1 MSCVVEKLRKQ
12 AILCIALTLL
22 WQHSACTAVLAEST
36 AIVDPSAFTGS
47 DKSQVLAQLVA
58 PTATGPEPSS
68 QILTS
73 NLPSINDT
81 AGDAK
86 SPLVTPAPLNEIEEL
101 DRQIVLQEI
110 VLEKHAIN
118 FRRFNNVQG
127 RWKGWR
133 YFLSQEANNISTA
146 SGLLYGLAERTRIF
160 KHPYVL
166 ETILDKK
173 GARVVG
179 VLNRPKRSKIEG
191 SLYPQIAGQ
200 FVGAGGSMVE
210 LGINYFHEWQ
220 CHKKGYDCKQSVAK
234 VQQYK
239 KNLDQLF
246 DKREA
251 ILASGALGR
260 ADAAIERAEG
270 TVLRDVT
277 ALSLEEYET
286 FHINSRR
293 FRAFQDS
300 IYLWDVAKNTVGACG
315 NIVQVIGNHEDR
327 PYLTGPAGVLT
338 TISGALIIIAP
349 LAARGWGRV
358 VGDYHKR
365 HLKKEV
371 YGGESCLLT
380 KYDLDRKALATMVG
394 EKLVRGEV
402 VSERATALLA
412 TYEGNALQRATQ
424 VQLAQAELRAGTRAA
439 QENVLLGAVVGTTK
453 VCLGVSNA
461 IAGYGLTTSNH
472 RSNDVIVPGNI
483 SYASGL
489 WLSAAENIRLR
500 VNDEINRKKLG
511 SQGRLPGQVLAA
523 RLKKLDELESNLK
536 SVP

>member
-1 MSCVVEKLRKQ
+1 MSCVVRSFRKL
-12 AILCIALTLL
+12 IIMYLSLICLL
-22 WQHSACTAVLAEST
+22 PQSGNMA
-36 AIVDPSAFTGS
+36 
-47 DKSQVLAQLVA
+47 LAQDA
-58 PTATGPEPSS
+58 PQLLAAADSA
-68 QILTS
+68 
-73 NLPSINDT
+73 DT

-86 SPLVTPAPLNEIEEL
+86 SPLRIPDPLSEIEEL

-110 VLEKHAIN
+110 SLEKHAIN

-146 SGLLYGLAERTRIF
+146 SGLVYGLAERSRIF

-166 ETILDKK
+166 ETIIDKK
-173 GARVVG
+173 GPRVVG

-200 FVGAGGSMVE
+200 FIGAGGSMVE

-220 CHKKGYDCKQSVAK
+220 CHKRGYSCKQSVAK
-234 VQQYK
+234 VK
-239 KNLDQLF
+239 EIRKNIDQLF
-246 DKREA
+246 ARREA
-251 ILASGALGR
+251 ILTSGVLGK
-260 ADAAIERAEG
+260 ADTAIERAEG
-270 TVLRDVT
+270 TVLHDIT
-277 ALSLEEYET
+277 ALSMEEYET
-286 FHINSRR
+286 FHISSRR

-300 IYLWDVAKNTVGACG
+300 IYLWDVAKNSVGAAG
-315 NIVQVIGNHEDR
+315 NIVQVVGNHEDR

-338 TISGALIIIAP
+338 TISGALIIVAP
-349 LAARGWGRV
+349 LAARGWGKL
-358 VGDYHKR
+358 VGELHKK
-365 HLKKEV
+365 HLKKEL
-371 YGGESCLLT
+371 YRGESCQLL
-380 KYDLDRKALATMVG
+380 KYDLDRKALQTMVG
-394 EKLVRGEV
+394 EKLVRGQV

-412 TYEGNALQRATQ
+412 TYEGNALQRASQ

-439 QENVLLGAVVGTTK
+439 QENVLLGAVVGTSK
-453 VCLGVSNA
+453 VCLGVTNA

-483 SYASGL
+483 TYASGL

-500 VNDEINRKKLG
+500 VLDEVNRKKLG

-523 RLKKLDELESNLK
+523 RLKKLDQLEANLRA
-536 SVP
+536 VR